1 MTEKP
6 EPVAKKGNGIVTR
19 GRGPDTGAKIR
30 RRISILIVSYS
41 LSLSLIFLVGNALG
55 TSRPPSVNSDITFEL
70 PVSEEDIM
78 EAAEPY
84 MGTPYRRGGTS
95 PKGMDCSGLV
105 RRIYS
110 ELFSL
115 DLPHSSADQYKL
127 PSMEKVHKD
136 DLQTGD
142 LIFFSQK
149 KKRITHVG
157 IYLSDGNFIHAA
169 SKSGVSISSLDS
181 HYWKARMV
189 GAKRPAGL
197 QQGNDTE
204 PERSSSSFEIALN
217 DPDRM
222 SRGATGDESGF
233 VFLGDGL
240 RPLPW
245 WDISSPNRLNEGTT
259 QTFELQIGQSF
270 GEASWRMSLLQEGVY
285 RYFPAEGDGLPRS
298 PSFFH
303 SSGRQYALTG
313 YRQGVKMASDINP
326 VDWLRITPS
335 LSYVGYEQGIQESPS
350 WGPGLGLAVQIRP
363 LFSGWS
369 LAADFQYWDEGNRI
383 GSGPSDLDSWQNRNV
398 SLMLGYDLSTDLTLK
413 IVGQHGMGNLFRSK
427 DSSSDNDNR
436 HNGVFFKLDWA
447 F

>member
-6 EPVAKKGNGIVTR
+6 EPGAKKGIGIATR
-19 GRGPDTGAKIR
+19 GGGLTIGAEIR
-30 RRISILIVSYS
+30 RRVLLLILICS
-41 LSLSLIFLVGNALG
+41 LSLPPMVLVGNALA
-55 TSRPPSVNSDITFEL
+55 TSRPPSVNSDITLEP

-78 EAAEPY
+78 EVAEPY
-84 MGTPYRRGGTS
+84 LGIPYRRGGTS
-95 PKGMDCSGLV
+95 FKGMDCSGLV

-115 DLPHSSADQYKL
+115 DLPHSSSEQYRL
-127 PSMEKVHKD
+127 PSMEKVPKD

-142 LIFFSQK
+142 LVFFSQK

-169 SKSGVSISSLDS
+169 RSGVTISSLDS
-181 HYWKARMV
+181 HYWKIRMV
-189 GAKRPAGL
+189 GAKRPVGL
-197 QQGNDTE
+197 QRGDDTE
-204 PERSSSSFEIALN
+204 SERSSSSIDVALN
-217 DPDRM
+217 DSNRM
-222 SRGATGDESGF
+222 LRGAANDERGF
-233 VFLGDGL
+233 ASLGESL
-240 RPLPW
+240 RPLSW
-245 WDISSPNRLNEGTT
+245 WDISSANRLDEGMT
-259 QTFELQIGQSF
+259 QTFELQVGQSF

-285 RYFPAEGDGLPRS
+285 RYLPVDGDGLLRSQSVS
-298 PSFFH
+298 PS
-303 SSGRQYALTG
+303 SRRQSALTG

-369 LAADFQYWDEGNRI
+369 LAADFQYWDEGNRM
-383 GSGPSDLDSWQNRNV
+383 GSGLNDLDNWQNRNV
-398 SLMLGYDLSTDLTLK
+398 SLMLGYDLSTELKLK
-413 IVGQHGMGNLFRSK
+413 IVGQHGMGSLFKSK
-427 DSSSDNDNR
+427 DSPSDNDRR
-436 HNGVFFKLDWA
+436 HNGLFFKLDWA